1 MKKNVLILSIIVCC
15 LLCSCTVIHGKL
27 FVEIKDKNG
36 DDISLVVLTQEDICA
51 EIPESY
57 CMSFYSSSKETEEIG
72 DWFYDVD
79 DEVNLSANSLFS
91 GVDYAQATYGKTNSI
106 SFSVT
111 SVLTEG
117 NLAIFLIDLDSMAI
131 IHKFEVN
138 TTETL
143 ELENTLDGKYEIR
156 IAGESAK
163 FDITVLREYN

>member
-15 LLCSCTVIHGKL
+15 LLCSCTAIHGKL

-57 CMSFYSSSKETEEIG
+57 CMSFYSSSKEIEEIG

-111 SVLTEG
+111 SVT
-117 NLAIFLIDLDSMAI
+117 
-131 IHKFEVN
+131 K
-138 TTETL
+138 
-143 ELENTLDGKYEIR
+143 R
-156 IAGESAK
+156 
-163 FDITVLREYN
+163 